1 MGFQRDSIPL
11 AGYGAAPHYNHREAI
26 PFSTACRAFFK
37 KRAGSRVSLLA
48 NSCEAS
54 GAPCRDPQ
62 IAKLSKRIKSSGA
75 WCAFGQRADLIEAPI
90 PK

>member
-1 MGFQRDSIPL
+1 MWLHMICQMNDLFIQTEVFG
-11 AGYGAAPHYNHREAI
+11 
-26 PFSTACRAFFK
+26 RAFFK
-37 KRAGSRVSLLA
+37 KRAGSRG
-48 NSCEAS
+48 

-75 WCAFGQRADLIEAPI
+75 WAPAIEAPI